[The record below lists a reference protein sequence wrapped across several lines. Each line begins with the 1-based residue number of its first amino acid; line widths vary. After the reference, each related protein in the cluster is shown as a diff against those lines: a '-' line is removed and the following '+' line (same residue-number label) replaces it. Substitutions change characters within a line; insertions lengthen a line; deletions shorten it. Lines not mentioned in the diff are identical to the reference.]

1 MIFGALLSLASSF
14 SFSVNAILVRR
25 GIAGAGATASQ
36 GAFITVLLGV
46 PFGFAAV
53 VITGQVLRFGEVA
66 PTGYLLLLAAGVV
79 HFGVGR
85 YCNYRSVEAIG
96 AARSGPIMGVTT
108 PFSILMAVI
117 LLDEVVTLTM
127 LFAIALVLL
136 GPAVILERKPPA
148 PSYPHPDPLPE
159 GEGNKESALPEG
171 EEAKARFL
179 PAQERRGSS
188 SGQTGSALPEGE
200 GTRNPLEVRLLEG
213 YLFATLAAVMY
224 GTSPILIRAAL
235 MDAARTA
242 AIGTFVAYSG
252 ASAVL
257 LATLVLPKRRAL
269 IGAIN
274 LQYMRL
280 FGGAGLFVFLAQLL
294 RFFALSLADVSV
306 VNPLQRMAN
315 VFTVILTWMFNRS
328 LEAITLR
335 VVIGVLVSFAGSALL
350 VYSAATR

>member
-1 MIFGALLSLASSF
+1 MIFGALLSLSSAM

-46 PFGFAAV
+46 PFGLIAV
-53 VITGQVLRFGEVA
+53 VLTGQVLRFGEIS
-66 PTGYLLLLAAGVV
+66 PMGYLLLLTAGII

-136 GPAVILERKPPA
+136 GPAVILERRPPSPTPAPAPGGDGGGSTAPPA
-148 PSYPHPDPLPE
+148 R
-159 GEGNKESALPEG
+159 A
-171 EEAKARFL
+171 
-179 PAQERRGSS
+179 
-188 SGQTGSALPEGE
+188 
-200 GTRNPLEVRLLEG
+200 LEVRLLEG

-242 AIGTFVAYSG
+242 AIGTFVAYFG

-257 LATLVLPKRRAL
+257 MATLVLPGRRQL

-274 LQYMRL
+274 VRYMRL

-294 RFFALSLADVSV
+294 RFSALSVADVSV

-315 VFTVILTWMFNRS
+315 VFTVILTWIFNRS
-328 LEAITLR
+328 LETITLR

-350 VYSAATR
+350 VYAAATR

>member
-53 VITGQVLRFGEVA
+53 VITGQLLRFGEVA

-79 HFGVGR
+79 HFGIGR

-96 AARSGPIMGVTT
+96 AARSGPIQGIVT
-108 PFSILMAVI
+108 PYSILMAVI

-136 GPAVILERKPPA
+136 GPAVIIERRPRSPTPTTPAGPSPPREGAGHGPTPGGDGTTPA
-148 PSYPHPDPLPE
+148 P
-159 GEGNKESALPEG
+159 A
-171 EEAKARFL
+171 
-179 PAQERRGSS
+179 
-188 SGQTGSALPEGE
+188 
-200 GTRNPLEVRLLEG
+200 RNPLEIRLLEG
-213 YLFATLAAVMY
+213 YTFAILAALAY

-235 MDAARTA
+235 MDATRTA
-242 AIGTFVAYSG
+242 AIGTFVAYCG

-257 LATLVLPKRRAL
+257 LATLVMPGRRQL
-269 IGAIN
+269 MGAIN
-274 LQYMRL
+274 LRVMRL

-328 LEAITLR
+328 LETITLR

>member
-25 GIAGAGATASQ
+25 GIAGAGGTASQ

-46 PFGFAAV
+46 PFGFIAV
-53 VITGQVLRFGEVA
+53 VLTGQVLRFGEIA
-66 PTGYLLLLAAGVV
+66 PMGYLLLLAAGVV

-96 AARSGPIMGVTT
+96 AARSGPIQGVVT
-108 PFSILMAVI
+108 PYSILMAVI

-136 GPAVILERKPPA
+136 GPAVIIERRPRTPA
-148 PSYPHPDPLPE
+148 
-159 GEGNKESALPEG
+159 AV
-171 EEAKARFL
+171 
-179 PAQERRGSS
+179 PAQE
-188 SGQTGSALPEGE
+188 SGPGGPPAA
-200 GTRNPLEVRLLEG
+200 RNPLEIRLLEG
-213 YLFATLAAVMY
+213 YTFAILAALAY

-252 ASAVL
+252 AAAVL

-274 LQYMRL
+274 LRVMRL

-328 LEAITLR
+328 LETITLR

>member
-66 PTGYLLLLAAGVV
+66 PTGYLLLLAAGIV

-117 LLDEVVTLTM
+117 LRDEVVTLTM

-136 GPAVILERKPPA
+136 GPAVILERRPRTPA
-148 PSYPHPDPLPE
+148 PATAQGGGTGGTPAPRA
-159 GEGNKESALPEG
+159 SALEI
-171 EEAKARFL
+171 
-179 PAQERRGSS
+179 
-188 SGQTGSALPEGE
+188 
-200 GTRNPLEVRLLEG
+200 RLLEG
-213 YLFATLAAVMY
+213 YLFATLAAVAY

-280 FGGAGLFVFLAQLL
+280 FGGAGFAVFLAQLL

-328 LEAITLR
+328 LETITLR

>member
-46 PFGFAAV
+46 PFGFIAV
-53 VITGQVLRFGEVA
+53 VLTGQLLRFGEVA
-66 PTGYLLLLAAGVV
+66 PSGYLLLLTAGVI

-108 PFSILMAVI
+108 PYSILMAVI

-136 GPAVILERKPPA
+136 GPAVIIERKPRTPTPA
-148 PSYPHPDPLPE
+148 ATPD
-159 GEGNKESALPEG
+159 GGAG
-171 EEAKARFL
+171 
-179 PAQERRGSS
+179 GSS
-188 SGQTGSALPEGE
+188 APPASA
-200 GTRNPLEVRLLEG
+200 LEVRLLEG
-213 YLFATLAAVMY
+213 YTFAILAAIAY

-235 MDAARTA
+235 MDATRTA
-242 AIGTFVAYSG
+242 AIGAFVAYSG
-252 ASAVL
+252 AAAVL
-257 LATLVLPKRRAL
+257 LATLVLPKRRQL

-274 LQYMRL
+274 LRYMRL
-280 FGGAGLFVFLAQLL
+280 FGGAGAAVFLAQLL

-315 VFTVILTWMFNRS
+315 VFTVLLTWIFNRS
-328 LEAITLR
+328 LETITLR

-350 VYSAATR
+350 VYAAATR

>member
-25 GIAGAGATASQ
+25 GIAGAGGTASQ

-46 PFGFAAV
+46 PFGFIAV
-53 VITGQVLRFGEVA
+53 VLTGQVLRFGEIA
-66 PTGYLLLLAAGVV
+66 PMGYLLLLAAGVV

-96 AARSGPIMGVTT
+96 AARSGPIQGVVT
-108 PFSILMAVI
+108 PYSILMAVI

-136 GPAVILERKPPA
+136 GPAVIIERRPRTPAAVRAQESGPGGPPA
-148 PSYPHPDPLPE
+148 
-159 GEGNKESALPEG
+159 A
-171 EEAKARFL
+171 
-179 PAQERRGSS
+179 
-188 SGQTGSALPEGE
+188 
-200 GTRNPLEVRLLEG
+200 RNPLEIRLLEG
-213 YLFATLAAVMY
+213 YTF
-224 GTSPILIRAAL
+224 
-235 MDAARTA
+235 ARTA

-252 ASAVL
+252 AAAVL
-257 LATLVLPKRRAL
+257 LATLVLPRRRAL

-274 LQYMRL
+274 LRVMRL

-328 LEAITLR
+328 LETITLR

>member
-1 MIFGALLSLASSF
+1 MIFGALLSLTSAL

-46 PFGFAAV
+46 PFGFIAV
-53 VITGQVLRFGEVA
+53 VLTGQVLRFGEIS
-66 PTGYLLLLAAGVV
+66 PMGYLLLLTAGII

-136 GPAVILERKPPA
+136 GPTVILERKPPSPTPA
-148 PSYPHPDPLPE
+148 PAASSD
-159 GEGNKESALPEG
+159 GGGQSAPP
-171 EEAKARFL
+171 AR
-179 PAQERRGSS
+179 
-188 SGQTGSALPEGE
+188 ALEI
-200 GTRNPLEVRLLEG
+200 RLFEG

-242 AIGTFVAYSG
+242 AIGTFVAYFG

-257 LATLVLPKRRAL
+257 MATLVLPGRRQL

-274 LQYMRL
+274 VRYMRL

-294 RFFALSLADVSV
+294 RFSALSVADVSV

-328 LEAITLR
+328 LETITLR
-335 VVIGVLVSFAGSALL
+335 VVVGVLVSFAGSALL
-350 VYSAATR
+350 VYAAATR

>member
-53 VITGQVLRFGEVA
+53 VITGQVVRFGEVA
-66 PTGYLLLLAAGVV
+66 PMGYLLLLAAGVV

-96 AARSGPIMGVTT
+96 AARSGPIQGIVT
-108 PFSILMAVI
+108 PYSIVMAVI

-136 GPAVILERKPPA
+136 GPAVILERRARTPAPAATGSGAGGPPA
-148 PSYPHPDPLPE
+148 P
-159 GEGNKESALPEG
+159 
-171 EEAKARFL
+171 
-179 PAQERRGSS
+179 
-188 SGQTGSALPEGE
+188 
-200 GTRNPLEVRLLEG
+200 RNPALELRFLEG
-213 YLFATLAAVMY
+213 YTFAILAALAY

-235 MDAARTA
+235 MDATRTA
-242 AIGTFVAYSG
+242 AIGTFVAYCG

-257 LATLVLPKRRAL
+257 LATLVLPGRRQL
-269 IGAIN
+269 MSAIN
-274 LQYMRL
+274 LRVMRL
-280 FGGAGLFVFLAQLL
+280 FGGAGFAVFLAQLL

-306 VNPLQRMAN
+306 VTPLQRMAN
-315 VFTVILTWMFNRS
+315 VFTVILTWIFNRS
-328 LEAITLR
+328 LETITLR

>member
-46 PFGFAAV
+46 PFGFIAV
-53 VITGQVLRFGEVA
+53 VLTGQLLRFGEVA
-66 PTGYLLLLAAGVV
+66 PSGYLLLLTAGVI

-85 YCNYRSVEAIG
+85 YCNYRSVAAIG

-136 GPAVILERKPPA
+136 GPAVILERRPRTPASGTPTPAATSVGGTGGSPPPA
-148 PSYPHPDPLPE
+148 
-159 GEGNKESALPEG
+159 SALEI
-171 EEAKARFL
+171 
-179 PAQERRGSS
+179 
-188 SGQTGSALPEGE
+188 
-200 GTRNPLEVRLLEG
+200 RLLEG
-213 YLFATLAAVMY
+213 YLFATLAAVAY

-242 AIGTFVAYSG
+242 AIGTFVAYTG
-252 ASAVL
+252 ASVVL
-257 LATLVLPKRRAL
+257 LATLVIPGRRQL

-274 LQYMRL
+274 LRYMRL
-280 FGGAGLFVFLAQLL
+280 FGGAGAAVFLAQLL

-315 VFTVILTWMFNRS
+315 VFTVLLTWIFNRS
-328 LEAITLR
+328 LETITLR

-350 VYSAATR
+350 VYAAATR

>member
-66 PTGYLLLLAAGVV
+66 PMGYLLLLAAGVV

-96 AARSGPIMGVTT
+96 AARSGPIQGIVT
-108 PFSILMAVI
+108 PYSIVMAVI

-136 GPAVILERKPPA
+136 GPAVILERRPRTPAPAATGGGAEGPPA
-148 PSYPHPDPLPE
+148 P
-159 GEGNKESALPEG
+159 
-171 EEAKARFL
+171 
-179 PAQERRGSS
+179 
-188 SGQTGSALPEGE
+188 
-200 GTRNPLEVRLLEG
+200 RNPALELRFLEG
-213 YLFATLAAVMY
+213 YTFAILAALAY

-235 MDAARTA
+235 MDATRTA
-242 AIGTFVAYSG
+242 AIGTFVAYCG

-257 LATLVLPKRRAL
+257 LATLVLPGRRQL
-269 IGAIN
+269 MSAIN
-274 LQYMRL
+274 LRVMRL
-280 FGGAGLFVFLAQLL
+280 FGGAGFAVFLAQLL

-306 VNPLQRMAN
+306 VTPLQRMAN
-315 VFTVILTWMFNRS
+315 VFTVILTWIFNRS
-328 LEAITLR
+328 LETITLR

>member
-1 MIFGALLSLASSF
+1 MLFGALLSLTSAL

-46 PFGFAAV
+46 PFGFVAV
-53 VITGQVLRFGEVA
+53 ILTGQLLRFGEVS
-66 PTGYLLLLAAGVV
+66 PMGYLLLLTAGII
-79 HFGVGR
+79 HFGGGR
-85 YCNYRSVEAIG
+85 YCNYRSVAAIG
-96 AARSGPIMGVTT
+96 AARSGPIQGITT
-108 PFSILMAVI
+108 PYSILMAVI

-136 GPAVILERKPPA
+136 GPAVILERKPRTPA
-148 PSYPHPDPLPE
+148 SNATPPTSTSGGGADSSSAPPA
-159 GEGNKESALPEG
+159 SALEI
-171 EEAKARFL
+171 
-179 PAQERRGSS
+179 
-188 SGQTGSALPEGE
+188 
-200 GTRNPLEVRLLEG
+200 RLLEG
-213 YLFATLAAVMY
+213 YTFAILAAIAY

-242 AIGTFVAYSG
+242 AIGTFVAYFG

-257 LATLVLPKRRAL
+257 MATLVLPRRRQL

-274 LQYMRL
+274 VRYMRL
-280 FGGAGLFVFLAQLL
+280 FGGAGLAVFLAQLL
-294 RFFALSLADVSV
+294 RFSALAIADVSV

-315 VFTVILTWMFNRS
+315 VFTVILTWIFNRS
-328 LEAITLR
+328 LETITLR

-350 VYSAATR
+350 VYAAATR

>member
-1 MIFGALLSLASSF
+1 MIFGALLSLTSAL

-46 PFGFAAV
+46 PFGFIAV
-53 VITGQVLRFGEVA
+53 VLTGQVLRFGEIS
-66 PTGYLLLLAAGVV
+66 PMGYLLLLTAGII

-136 GPAVILERKPPA
+136 GPAVILERKPPSPTPA
-148 PSYPHPDPLPE
+148 P
-159 GEGNKESALPEG
+159 A
-171 EEAKARFL
+171 
-179 PAQERRGSS
+179 SS
-188 SGQTGSALPEGE
+188 SNGGGSTAPPA
-200 GTRNPLEVRLLEG
+200 RALEVRLLEG

-242 AIGTFVAYSG
+242 AIGTFVAYFG

-257 LATLVLPKRRAL
+257 MATLVLPGRRQL

-274 LQYMRL
+274 LRYMRL

-294 RFFALSLADVSV
+294 RFSALSVADVSV

-328 LEAITLR
+328 LETITLR

-350 VYSAATR
+350 VYAAATR

>member
-53 VITGQVLRFGEVA
+53 VITGQLLRFGEVA

-96 AARSGPIMGVTT
+96 AARSGPIQGIVT
-108 PFSILMAVI
+108 PYSILMAVI

-127 LFAIALVLL
+127 LFAIALILL
-136 GPAVILERKPPA
+136 GPAVIIERRPRTPA
-148 PSYPHPDPLPE
+148 PQSPHPNPLPE
-159 GEGNKESALPEG
+159 GEGNRSSAL
-171 EEAKARFL
+171 A
-179 PAQERRGSS
+179 
-188 SGQTGSALPEGE
+188 EGE
-200 GTRNPLEVRLLEG
+200 GTRPAPPARNPLEIRLLEG
-213 YLFATLAAVMY
+213 YTFAILAALAY

-235 MDAARTA
+235 MDATRTA
-242 AIGTFVAYSG
+242 AIGTFVAYCG

-257 LATLVLPKRRAL
+257 LATLVLPGRRQL
-269 IGAIN
+269 MGAIN
-274 LQYMRL
+274 LRVMRL
-280 FGGAGLFVFLAQLL
+280 FGGAGFAVFLAQLL

-328 LEAITLR
+328 LETITLR

>member
-25 GIAGAGATASQ
+25 GIAGAGGTASQ

-46 PFGFAAV
+46 PFGFIAV
-53 VITGQVLRFGEVA
+53 VLTGQVLRFGEIA
-66 PTGYLLLLAAGVV
+66 PMGYLLLLAAGVV

-96 AARSGPIMGVTT
+96 AARSGPIQGVVT
-108 PFSILMAVI
+108 PYSILMAVI

-136 GPAVILERKPPA
+136 GPAVIIERRPRTPAAVPAQASSPGGPPA
-148 PSYPHPDPLPE
+148 
-159 GEGNKESALPEG
+159 A
-171 EEAKARFL
+171 
-179 PAQERRGSS
+179 
-188 SGQTGSALPEGE
+188 
-200 GTRNPLEVRLLEG
+200 RNPLEIRLLEG
-213 YLFATLAAVMY
+213 YTFAILAALAY

-252 ASAVL
+252 AAAVL
-257 LATLVLPKRRAL
+257 LATLVLPRRRAL

-274 LQYMRL
+274 LRVMRL

-328 LEAITLR
+328 LETITLR

>member
-46 PFGFAAV
+46 PFGFIAV
-53 VITGQVLRFGEVA
+53 VITGQLLRFGEVS
-66 PTGYLLLLAAGVV
+66 PMGYLLLLTAGII
-79 HFGVGR
+79 HFGIGR
-85 YCNYRSVEAIG
+85 YCNYRSVAAIG
-96 AARSGPIMGVTT
+96 AARSGPIQGVTT
-108 PFSILMAVI
+108 PYSILMAVI

-136 GPAVILERKPPA
+136 GPAVILERKPRTPA
-148 PSYPHPDPLPE
+148 STATPE
-159 GEGNKESALPEG
+159 GGAG
-171 EEAKARFL
+171 
-179 PAQERRGSS
+179 GSS
-188 SGQTGSALPEGE
+188 APPASA
-200 GTRNPLEVRLLEG
+200 LEVRLLEG
-213 YLFATLAAVMY
+213 YTFAILAAIAY

-235 MDAARTA
+235 MDATRTA
-242 AIGTFVAYSG
+242 AIGTFVAYFG

-257 LATLVLPKRRAL
+257 LATLVLPGRRQL

-274 LQYMRL
+274 LRYMRL
-280 FGGAGLFVFLAQLL
+280 FGSAGLAVFLAQLL
-294 RFFALSLADVSV
+294 RFFALSIADVSV

-315 VFTVILTWMFNRS
+315 VFTVLLTYIFNRS
-328 LEAITLR
+328 LETITLR

-350 VYSAATR
+350 VYAAATR

>member
-53 VITGQVLRFGEVA
+53 VITGQLLRFGEVA

-96 AARSGPIMGVTT
+96 AARSGPIQGIVT
-108 PFSILMAVI
+108 PYSILMAVI

-136 GPAVILERKPPA
+136 GPAVVLERRPRTA
-148 PSYPHPDPLPE
+148 
-159 GEGNKESALPEG
+159 A
-171 EEAKARFL
+171 
-179 PAQERRGSS
+179 
-188 SGQTGSALPEGE
+188 EGE
-200 GTRNPLEVRLLEG
+200 GTRGSRLRENVGTANALEVRFLEG
-213 YLFATLAAVMY
+213 YTFAILAALAY

-235 MDAARTA
+235 MDATRTA
-242 AIGTFVAYSG
+242 AIGTFVAYCG

-257 LATLVLPKRRAL
+257 FATLVLPGRRQL
-269 IGAIN
+269 MGSIN
-274 LQYMRL
+274 LRVMRL
-280 FGGAGLFVFLAQLL
+280 FGGAGFAVFLAQLL

-328 LEAITLR
+328 LETITLR

>member
-25 GIAGAGATASQ
+25 GIAGAGGTASQ

-46 PFGFAAV
+46 PFGFIAV
-53 VITGQVLRFGEVA
+53 VLTGQVLRFGEIA
-66 PTGYLLLLAAGVV
+66 PMGYLLLLAAGVV

-96 AARSGPIMGVTT
+96 AARSGPIQGVVT
-108 PFSILMAVI
+108 PYSILMAVI

-136 GPAVILERKPPA
+136 GPAVIIERRPRTPATVLAQESGPGGPPA
-148 PSYPHPDPLPE
+148 
-159 GEGNKESALPEG
+159 A
-171 EEAKARFL
+171 
-179 PAQERRGSS
+179 
-188 SGQTGSALPEGE
+188 
-200 GTRNPLEVRLLEG
+200 RNPLEIRLLEG
-213 YLFATLAAVMY
+213 YTFAILAALAY

-252 ASAVL
+252 AAAVL
-257 LATLVLPKRRAL
+257 LATLVLPRRRAL

-274 LQYMRL
+274 LRVMRL

-328 LEAITLR
+328 LETITLR

>member
-1 MIFGALLSLASSF
+1 MIVGALLSLASSF

-53 VITGQVLRFGEVA
+53 VITGQLLRFGEVA

-79 HFGVGR
+79 HFGIGR

-96 AARSGPIMGVTT
+96 AARSGPIQGIVT
-108 PFSILMAVI
+108 PYSILMAVI

-136 GPAVILERKPPA
+136 GPAVIIERRPRSPTPTTPAGPSPPGEGAGHGPTPGGDGTTPA
-148 PSYPHPDPLPE
+148 P
-159 GEGNKESALPEG
+159 A
-171 EEAKARFL
+171 
-179 PAQERRGSS
+179 
-188 SGQTGSALPEGE
+188 
-200 GTRNPLEVRLLEG
+200 RNPLEIRLLEG
-213 YLFATLAAVMY
+213 YTFAILAALAY

-235 MDAARTA
+235 MDATRTA
-242 AIGTFVAYSG
+242 AIGTFVAYCG

-257 LATLVLPKRRAL
+257 LATLVMPGRRQL
-269 IGAIN
+269 MGAIN
-274 LQYMRL
+274 LRVMRL

-315 VFTVILTWMFNRS
+315 VFTVVLTWMFNRS
-328 LEAITLR
+328 LETITLR

>member
-1 MIFGALLSLASSF
+1 MIFGALLSLGSSF

-25 GIAGAGATASQ
+25 GIAGAGGTASQ

-46 PFGFAAV
+46 PFGFIAV
-53 VITGQVLRFGEVA
+53 VLTGQVLRFGEIA
-66 PTGYLLLLAAGVV
+66 PMGYLLLLAAGVV
-79 HFGVGR
+79 HFGIGR

-96 AARSGPIMGVTT
+96 AARSGPIQGVVT
-108 PFSILMAVI
+108 PYSILMAVI

-136 GPAVILERKPPA
+136 GPAVIIERRPRTPAAAPAQGSGAGGPPA
-148 PSYPHPDPLPE
+148 P
-159 GEGNKESALPEG
+159 
-171 EEAKARFL
+171 
-179 PAQERRGSS
+179 
-188 SGQTGSALPEGE
+188 
-200 GTRNPLEVRLLEG
+200 RNPLEVRLLEG
-213 YLFATLAAVMY
+213 YTFAILAALAY

-252 ASAVL
+252 AAAVL
-257 LATLVLPKRRAL
+257 LVTLVLPKRRAL

-274 LQYMRL
+274 LRVMRL

-328 LEAITLR
+328 LETITLR

>member
-1 MIFGALLSLASSF
+1 MIFGALLSLTSAL

-46 PFGFAAV
+46 PFGFIAV
-53 VITGQVLRFGEVA
+53 VLTGQVLRFGEIS
-66 PTGYLLLLAAGVV
+66 PTGYLLLLTAGII

-96 AARSGPIMGVTT
+96 AARAGPIMGVTT

-136 GPAVILERKPPA
+136 GPAVILERKPRTPA
-148 PSYPHPDPLPE
+148 PSDPHPNPLPE
-159 GEGNKESALPEG
+159 GEGMRKPLPG
-171 EEAKARFL
+171 
-179 PAQERRGSS
+179 
-188 SGQTGSALPEGE
+188 GE
-200 GTRNPLEVRLLEG
+200 GTRPAPAARNPLEIRLLEG

-242 AIGTFVAYSG
+242 AIGTFVAYFG

-257 LATLVLPKRRAL
+257 MATLVLPGRRQL

-274 LQYMRL
+274 VRYMRL
-280 FGGAGLFVFLAQLL
+280 FGGAGLAVFLAQLL
-294 RFFALSLADVSV
+294 RFSALSVADVSV

-315 VFTVILTWMFNRS
+315 VFTVILTWIFNRS
-328 LEAITLR
+328 LETITLR

-350 VYSAATR
+350 VYAAATR